1 MHINYLKGINITMS
15 EINEILNL
23 LYYVDEDLK
32 IVINNS
38 ENEKNNLKKVLRKLD
53 YVYSQVSKLENK

>member
-1 MHINYLKGINITMS
+1 MS